1 VKIASVLALVSVL
14 IAGCS
19 MTTSAPIPP
28 TGSCINDPVENGDG
42 VLIDYDA
49 VTCGAGPGLKVL
61 HVYSGTGGP
70 CPSGT
75 TDSLHVSEQSGP
87 LIKMTTICTSPE

>member
-1 VKIASVLALVSVL
+1 MKIASVLALVSVL

-28 TGSCINDPVENGDG
+28 TGSCINDPVEDGDG

-49 VTCGAGPGLKVL
+49 VTCGTGPGLKVL
-61 HVYSGTGGP
+61 HVYSGTAVHVRVERP
-70 CPSGT
+70 TP
-75 TDSLHVSEQSGP
+75 LHVSEQSGP